1 MEQKVKEAVNAFIG
15 RDKLF
20 TDELK
25 QRITSNKRRLKKKKK
40 KFNLLSNRYKPVII
54 SFFLIIGS
62 GSYYFLSTL
71 PKEEG
76 NTVND
81 LPISNTLDYNND
93 SIKGDKTILSNEEEN
108 EAAIKRKLL
117 KESAVI
123 FSYLEN
129 SEFAKLAEK
138 IDPIEGVTFTIFA
151 DFVKTDNYAGTP
163 VTLAKDELVDSLDKQ
178 FVWGQGDGGP
188 AIEATFRK
196 YVQEYLLK
204 RLGDEITYETI
215 TFNES
220 AFVFSGVLN
229 TIHKNYPN
237 AKYVEYY
244 APGTDGNERLF
255 QSVRFVFEE
264 REDTWYLIGIVRD
277 IAQY

>member
-15 RDKLF
+15 RDTLF
-20 TDELK
+20 NDELK
-25 QRITSNKRRLKKKKK
+25 QRITSKKRRQKKNKSK
-40 KFNLLSNRYKPVII
+40 LLSSGFKPVMIT
-54 SFFLIIGS
+54 FLLIIGS
-62 GSYYFLSTL
+62 ASYYFLSTL

-76 NTVND
+76 NSVND
-81 LPISNTLDYNND
+81 LPINNKLDYD
-93 SIKGDKTILSNEEEN
+93 EKSINGDETVLNNEEEN
-108 EAAIKRKLL
+108 DANIERKLL
-117 KESAVI
+117 EESAVI

-138 IDPIEGVTFTIFA
+138 VDPIEGVTFTIFA
-151 DFVKTDNYAGTP
+151 DFVKIDNYGGTP
-163 VTLAKDELVDSLDKQ
+163 VTLTKDEIVDSLDKQ

-188 AIEATFRK
+188 PLEVTFRE

-204 RLGDEITYETI
+204 REGDKITYETI

-220 AFVFSGVLN
+220 AFVFAGVLN

-244 APGTDGNERLF
+244 TPGEDGNDRLF
-255 QSVRFVFEE
+255 QSIRFVFEE
-264 REDTWYLIGIVRD
+264 REGTWYLIGVVRD

>member
-1 MEQKVKEAVNAFIG
+1 MKRLIV
-15 RDKLF
+15 LF
-20 TDELK
+20 TVIGLVLVGCSQDATNGSVEK
-25 QRITSNKRRLKKKKK
+25 INAKKL
-40 KFNLLSNRYKPVII
+40 NS
-54 SFFLIIGS
+54 
-62 GSYYFLSTL
+62 
-71 PKEEG
+71 EEG
-76 NTVND
+76 NDT
-81 LPISNTLDYNND
+81 
-93 SIKGDKTILSNEEEN
+93 TIE
-108 EAAIKRKLL
+108 KKLL
-117 KESAVI
+117 KESDVI

-138 IDPIEGVTFTIFA
+138 VDPIEGVTFTIFA
-151 DFVKTDNYAGTP
+151 DFAKTDNFGGIP
-163 VTLAKDELVDSLDKQ
+163 VTLTKDEIVDSLDKQ

-188 AIEATFRK
+188 PLEVTFRE

-204 RLGDEITYETI
+204 RLGEKITYETI

-244 APGTDGNERLF
+244 LPGEDGNERLF
-255 QSVRFVFEE
+255 QSIRFVFQE
-264 REDTWYLIGIVRD
+264 REGTWYLIGIVRD